1 MSRTN
6 ADSSTSSKGSSI
18 AGMLAHLAGL
28 DWNKDKKKIVPIV
41 GGAAL
46 ALVLIVL
53 IYWGGS
59 DADASNNAQKESNQV
74 QALASMAATLRP
86 DMEVASVDAAAQT
99 VLLKDKNG
107 AFSTFKYDAKA
118 RTLVPLPA
126 QQPEAV
132 ENPQPAAQEQSESA
146 LPEWVP
152 IYPATSPDIVSSAVT
167 QEGDKQYIATFKSG
181 DKPTD
186 IVKFYQGKLQ
196 ESGFKIEGASSG
208 EPGGTIQ
215 AHDLQ
220 KKRFLILNVDMRET
234 GTMSRLVTV
243 QKK

>member
-1 MSRTN
+1 MSNTN
-6 ADSSTSSKGSSI
+6 AEGSPAPKSPSIKG
-18 AGMLAHLAGL
+18 LAALGHL
-28 DWNKDKKKIVPIV
+28 DWKKDKKKILPIA

-46 ALVLIVL
+46 ALVVIVL

-59 DADASNNAQKESNQV
+59 DADASNNSQKESNQV
-74 QALASMAATLRP
+74 QALASLAATLRP
-86 DMEVASVDAAAQT
+86 DMEVASVDAANQMVT
-99 VLLKDKNG
+99 YRDKSG
-107 AFSTFKYDAKA
+107 ALSTFKYDSQS
-118 RTLVPLPA
+118 RTLIPVPA

-132 ENPQPAAQEQSESA
+132 ENPTPGQEQPESV

-152 IYPATSPDIVSSAVT
+152 IYPSTSPDIVSSAVT

-186 IVKFYQGKLQ
+186 IVQFYQGKLQ
-196 ESGFKIEGASSG
+196 ESGFKIESASSG

-215 AHDLQ
+215 AHDKE
-220 KKRFLILNVDMRET
+220 KKRFLILNVDLRET
-234 GTMSRLVTV
+234 GTASRLVTV